1 MVARDFFE
9 VQISYEF
16 FSMTVLKV
24 ARKSIGER
32 VKRSFSYYAL
42 NDTGIGG
49 AQKKDLKNRAAF
61 KEHSLYLSLPVV
73 VQLLH
78 GITAVNEGGD

>member
-1 MVARDFFE
+1 MIRGWVGP
-9 VQISYEF
+9 
-16 FSMTVLKV
+16 K
-24 ARKSIGER
+24 
-32 VKRSFSYYAL
+32 
-42 NDTGIGG
+42 
-49 AQKKDLKNRAAF
+49 KKDLKNRAAF

>member
-1 MVARDFFE
+1 MTDF
-9 VQISYEF
+9 
-16 FSMTVLKV
+16 LKI
-24 ARKSIGER
+24 AKSIVVHFAHICAYGVET
-32 VKRSFSYYAL
+32 V
-42 NDTGIGG
+42 
-49 AQKKDLKNRAAF
+49 